1 MRVIRF
7 NKKKVKWDDENGISL
22 KTHSDYVENFA
33 QTFYDQV
40 KILIDK
46 NQQNKLSDLNEKDS
60 NLLREVLD
68 HAYFCNETAA
78 KFHGRQD
85 LLLEVIF

>member
-1 MRVIRF
+1 
-7 NKKKVKWDDENGISL
+7 L
-22 KTHSDYVENFA
+22 KTHGDYIENFA

-40 KILIDK
+40 KMLIDK
-46 NQQNKLSDLNEKDS
+46 NQQTKTEFGTLNERDSDLV
-60 NLLREVLD
+60 REVLD

-85 LLLEVIF
+85 LLLEV

>member
-1 MRVIRF
+1 M
-7 NKKKVKWDDENGISL
+7 
-22 KTHSDYVENFA
+22 KTHGDYIENFA

-40 KILIDK
+40 KMLIDK
-46 NQQNKLSDLNEKDS
+46 NQQTKTEFGTLNERDSDLV
-60 NLLREVLD
+60 REVLD

-85 LLLEVIF
+85 LLLEV

>member
-1 MRVIRF
+1 M
-7 NKKKVKWDDENGISL
+7 
-22 KTHSDYVENFA
+22 KTHGDYIENFA

-46 NQQNKLSDLNEKDS
+46 NQQTKTEFGTLNERDSDLV
-60 NLLREVLD
+60 REVLD

-85 LLLEVIF
+85 LLLEV

>member
-1 MRVIRF
+1 
-7 NKKKVKWDDENGISL
+7 L
-22 KTHSDYVENFA
+22 KTHGDYIENFA

-46 NQQNKLSDLNEKDS
+46 NQQTKTEFGTLNERDSDLV
-60 NLLREVLD
+60 REVLD

-85 LLLEVIF
+85 LLLEV